1 MGFRRRMALFV
12 PIARHRPQH
21 LQGGYASY
29 GKYIDVSRRAECLVV
44 GLRQPMLSGYR
55 PLPLAL
61 LFFTSAIAADLYAN
75 HYLTAS
81 YCIMPLVAWFVV
93 RMRLVVPI
101 RRDRRI
107 SIYRRH
113 VHNIPEIWLK
123 PTHMWSRSIV
133 NLYAT

>member
-1 MGFRRRMALFV
+1 MV
-12 PIARHRPQH
+12 
-21 LQGGYASY
+21 
-29 GKYIDVSRRAECLVV
+29 
-44 GLRQPMLSGYR
+44 
-55 PLPLAL
+55 
-61 LFFTSAIAADLYAN
+61 
-75 HYLTAS
+75 
-81 YCIMPLVAWFVV
+81 VV

-101 RRDRRI
+101 RHRDRRI